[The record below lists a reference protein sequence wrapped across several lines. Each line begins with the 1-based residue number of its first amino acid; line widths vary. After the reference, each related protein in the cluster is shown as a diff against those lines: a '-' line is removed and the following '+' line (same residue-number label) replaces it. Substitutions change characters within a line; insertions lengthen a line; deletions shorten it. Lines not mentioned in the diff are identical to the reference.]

1 MMQNLTKDIFIQLGG
16 TVSII
21 IACLIF
27 FKNILNKYIETIIES
42 SAQKSIEKIK
52 NQFSKTLSAYDL
64 LLKKEFEYYESIDC
78 ILADLIVD
86 IQDFKSN
93 IINEFDFSMENRLNI
108 VSETS
113 SKILKSIISIKR
125 NTLMYQSYIPKN
137 IMHNSSLVVI
147 KLQENIN
154 LITDNF
160 KLLQDSK
167 EDEINIEQIKS
178 FSDDILLL
186 IANLETSISIHLR
199 ELANICKEEIL

>member
-1 MMQNLTKDIFIQLGG
+1 MMQNLTKEIFIQLGG

-27 FKNILNKYIETIIES
+27 FKNMLNKYIETIIES

>member
-1 MMQNLTKDIFIQLGG
+1 MMKNLPKEIFIQLGG

-86 IQDFKSN
+86 IQDFNSN
-93 IINEFDFSMENRLNI
+93 IINEFDFDLKKRLDI
-108 VSETS
+108 ISDSS

-125 NTLMYQSYIPKN
+125 NTLMYQSYIPRN

-160 KLLQDSK
+160 KLLLDSK
-167 EDEINIEQIKS
+167 EDEINIEQVKS

-186 IANLETSISIHLR
+186 IANLETSISIRLR

>member
-1 MMQNLTKDIFIQLGG
+1 MMQNLTKEIFIQLGG

-108 VSETS
+108 ISETS

>member
-1 MMQNLTKDIFIQLGG
+1 MNNLLNEILIQLGG

-21 IACLIF
+21 IVCLIF
-27 FKNILNKYIETIIES
+27 FKNILNKYIDTIIES
-42 SAQKSIEKIK
+42 SAQKSIEKLK
-52 NQFSKTLSAYDL
+52 NQFSKTLSAYEL

-93 IINEFDFSMENRLNI
+93 SINEFDFDIEKRLDI
-108 VSETS
+108 VSNAS
-113 SKILKSIISIKR
+113 LRILKSIISIKR
-125 NTLMYQSYIPKN
+125 SSLLYQSYIPRS
-137 IMHNSSLVVI
+137 IMHNSTLVVV
-147 KLQENIN
+147 KLQENAN
-154 LITDNF
+154 LISNSF

-186 IANLETSISIHLR
+186 IANLETSISIRLR
-199 ELANICKEEIL
+199 ELANTSKEEIL

>member
-1 MMQNLTKDIFIQLGG
+1 
-16 TVSII
+16 
-21 IACLIF
+21 
-27 FKNILNKYIETIIES
+27 
-42 SAQKSIEKIK
+42 
-52 NQFSKTLSAYDL
+52 
-64 LLKKEFEYYESIDC
+64 
-78 ILADLIVD
+78 
-86 IQDFKSN
+86 
-93 IINEFDFSMENRLNI
+93 
-108 VSETS
+108 
-113 SKILKSIISIKR
+113 
-125 NTLMYQSYIPKN
+125 MYQSYIPKN

>member
-1 MMQNLTKDIFIQLGG
+1 MNNLLNEILIQLGG

-27 FKNILNKYIETIIES
+27 FKNILNKYIDTIIES
-42 SAQKSIEKIK
+42 SAQKSIEKFK
-52 NQFSKTLSAYDL
+52 NQFSKTLSAYEL

-93 IINEFDFSMENRLNI
+93 TINEFDFDIEKRLDI
-108 VSETS
+108 VSNAS
-113 SKILKSIISIKR
+113 LRILKSIISIKR
-125 NTLMYQSYIPKN
+125 SSLLYQSYIPRS
-137 IMHNSSLVVI
+137 IMHNSTLVVV
-147 KLQENIN
+147 KLQENAN
-154 LITDNF
+154 LISNSF
-160 KLLQDSK
+160 KLLQDLK

-186 IANLETSISIHLR
+186 IANLETSISIRLR
-199 ELANICKEEIL
+199 ELANTSKEEIL